1 VGSLGHKP
9 CTEVQVS
16 YYIKLPSGKKARRAG
31 RDGRDGNG
39 KDNIAVAIQSGYRI
53 IIQIQSGAVTAIK
66 IKG

>member
-1 VGSLGHKP
+1 
-9 CTEVQVS
+9 VS
-16 YYIKLPSGKKARRAG
+16 YYVKLPSGKKARRAG